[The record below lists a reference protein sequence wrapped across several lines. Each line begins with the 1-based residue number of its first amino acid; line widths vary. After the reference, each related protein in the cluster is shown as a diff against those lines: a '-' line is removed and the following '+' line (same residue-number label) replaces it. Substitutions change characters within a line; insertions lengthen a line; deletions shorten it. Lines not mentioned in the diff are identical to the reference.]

1 MALYPRSLQGRRR
14 DRIRNSVYT
23 ILALLIIVV
32 IIALLYGYSP
42 FGKNKSKTVEV
53 LPKADVPE
61 VNVYSAKKPEL
72 EQKPVPQLEPES
84 VAEPNLPK
92 IEVELAVEPNPEATK
107 LIDQA
112 TALLNEK
119 PSKIIEARDRLNET
133 LRMPMS
139 GRQRT
144 YVKDQLAGL
153 AKEWLFTKKFFPQD
167 KLCESL
173 QVKPGD
179 QLRLIGERY
188 KVPYEILMEIN
199 GISRP
204 EALKAGE
211 VIKVING
218 PFHVKIYRSTF
229 MMDVYLQN
237 TYIRSFRIGLGRPD
251 RQTPIGLWRV
261 KPGGKLPS
269 PLWTDPDTSEVLHPE
284 SPNYPLGSRWIE
296 LEGVEGGTVGRTG
309 FGIHGTKESE
319 TIGVADSRGCIR
331 LDNGDVILLYNLL
344 VPVQSLV
351 RIED

>member
-1 MALYPRSLQGRRR
+1 L
-14 DRIRNSVYT
+14 VYT

-32 IIALLYGYSP
+32 IIALIYGYSP
-42 FGKNKSKTVEV
+42 FGKIKGKTVEI

-61 VNVYSAKKPEL
+61 VNEKGVSVTKP
-72 EQKPVPQLEPES
+72 EQKPVPQLEPKP
-84 VAEPNLPK
+84 VLEPNLPK
-92 IEVELAVEPNPEATK
+92 VAVELAVEPNPEATK

-112 TALLNEK
+112 MALLSEK
-119 PSKIIEARDRLNET
+119 PGRIIEARDRLNET

-144 YVKDQLAGL
+144 FVKDQLSGL
-153 AKEWLFTKKFFPQD
+153 AKEWLFSRKFFPQD

-179 QLRLIGERY
+179 QLRIIGERY

-229 MMDVYLQN
+229 MMDLYLQT
-237 TYIRSFRIGLGRPD
+237 TYVRSFRVGLGKPD
-251 RQTPIGLWRV
+251 RQTPTGLWRV
-261 KPGGKLPS
+261 KPGGKLHS
-269 PLWTDPDTSEVLHPE
+269 PLWTDPDTNEVVHPE

-296 LEGVEGGTVGRTG
+296 LEGVEEGTEGRTG

-319 TIGVADSRGCIR
+319 TIGSADSRGCIR

-344 VPVQSLV
+344 VPIHSLV